1 MIRKCP
7 SCGAK
12 NRVPP
17 ERLHQSPACGQCKG
31 PLGSL
36 DHPVAF
42 SHERG
47 FDEFVAGATLPV
59 LVDFWAPWCGPCR
72 IVGPELEKL
81 AKKHAGKL
89 VVAKLNTEDVP
100 AVAQRFQISS
110 IPTMV
115 LFRNGAEAQ
124 RLSGAMAAK
133 DIEAALGL

>member
-1 MIRKCP
+1 MIRKCS

-17 ERLHQSPACGQCKG
+17 DCLHQGPTCGQCKASLG
-31 PLGSL
+31 PL
-36 DHPVAF
+36 DHPVALA
-42 SHERG
+42 HERG
-47 FDEFVAGATLPV
+47 FDEFIRGASLPV

-100 AVAQRFQISS
+100 AVARRFQISS

-115 LFRNGAEAQ
+115 LFRSGKEAQ
-124 RLSGAMAAK
+124 RLSGAMPAK
-133 DIEAALGL
+133 AIEAELGL